1 MKSYLKL
8 CLISVC
14 FILTACQTIPKDAF
28 KLNETALQ
36 ERQLQSRKFHTNDEL
51 SILAAGAGVLQDM
64 GYAIE
69 ETEKKAGLITASKN
83 TDATD
88 GGQVALA
95 VVVALLGGGASAID
109 KEQKIKVSLVINPS
123 HNEKNTYIVRVTFQ
137 RVVWDTNNRVT
148 KAESV
153 KDVEIYQGFFDKL
166 SKSVFLEAHS
176 I

>member
-1 MKSYLKL
+1 MKGYLKL
-8 CLISVC
+8 CLISAC
-14 FILTACQTIPKDAF
+14 FTLTACQTIPKDAF
-28 KLNETALQ
+28 KLSETALQ
-36 ERQLQSRKFHTNDEL
+36 ERQLQSRKFSTKDEL
-51 SILAAGAGVLQDM
+51 SLLAAGAGVLQDM

-88 GGQVALA
+88 AGQVALA
-95 VVVALLGGGASAID
+95 VFAALFGGQSTAID
-109 KEQKIKVSLVINPS
+109 KEQKIKVSLVVTPS
-123 HNEKNTYIVRVTFQ
+123 HKEKDTYVVRVTFQ
-137 RVVWDTNNRVT
+137 RIVWNTRNQIT

-166 SKSVFLEAHS
+166 SKSVFLEAHN

>member
-1 MKSYLKL
+1 MKSIIKFCFLFAV
-8 CLISVC
+8 IS
-14 FILTACQTIPKDAF
+14 LTACQTIPKDAF

-36 ERQLQSRKFHTNDEL
+36 ERQLQTRKFFTTDEISL
-51 SILAAGAGVLQDM
+51 LAAGAGVLQDM

-83 TDATD
+83 ADATD

-95 VVVALLGGGASAID
+95 IFAALLGGQPGAID
-109 KEQKIKVSLVINPS
+109 KEQKIKVSLVVNPS
-123 HNEKNTYIVRVTFQ
+123 RNEKDAYFVRVTFQ
-137 RVVWDTNNRVT
+137 RVIWNTNNQVT

-153 KDVEIYQGFFDKL
+153 KDVEIYKGFFDKL
-166 SKSVFLEAHS
+166 SKSVFLEAHK